1 MRGNCY
7 DGVLEPWKVKL
18 IRRRAR
24 RFRFRD
30 MEDVEQQVVMALLND
45 GIDATNG
52 AHDVEVALLT
62 TVIDRLLIGLRR
74 TEARLQLYERQD
86 AGICDT
92 DGTHAAIHFD
102 LAAALQS
109 LPERDQRICEALSMG
124 LTISE
129 IARLLDTTWHTVQF
143 RIKAIRRHF
152 KRLGISND
160 LPRET
165 EE

>member
-1 MRGNCY
+1 MLRNCY
-7 DGVLEPWKVKL
+7 EGVLEAWKVEL

-30 MEDVEQQVVMALLND
+30 MEDVEQQVVMALLDD

-74 TEARLQLYERQD
+74 TEARVKRYERQD
-86 AGICDT
+86 VEFCDT
-92 DGTHAAIHFD
+92 DGTNAAIHLD
-102 LAAALQS
+102 LVAALQS
-109 LPERDQRICEALSMG
+109 LPERDQWICDALSMG